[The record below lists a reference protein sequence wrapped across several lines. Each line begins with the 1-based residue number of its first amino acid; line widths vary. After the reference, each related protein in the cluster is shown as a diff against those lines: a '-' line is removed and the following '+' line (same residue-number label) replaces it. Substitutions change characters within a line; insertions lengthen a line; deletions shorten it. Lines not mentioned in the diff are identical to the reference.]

1 MAKKKSEPIK
11 ELKIWFKGNELPTSF
26 YVDGTEDLFDLVRGG
41 FEDGYFYFLDESE
54 ASVMINIDDIS
65 VVKYEDD

>member
-1 MAKKKSEPIK
+1 MTKKKREPIK

-26 YVDGTEDLFDLVRGG
+26 YVDSTEDLFDLIRDG
-41 FEDGYFYFLDESE
+41 FSEGYFYFLDESE
-54 ASVMINIDDIS
+54 SSVIINIDDVS